1 MARTITVP
9 QPPQLDAP
17 LDMETLGAFV
27 RYKRS
32 TLGITLEDAAA
43 LCGLSKQAYN
53 NIEKGVVTV
62 RAETLFKAL
71 NGLGIALTVAPQ
83 QETDDEWI

>member
-17 LDMETLGAFV
+17 LDMATLGAFV

-32 TLGITLEDAAA
+32 TLGITLENAAA
-43 LCGLSKQAYN
+43 LRGLSKQAAH
-53 NIEKGVVTV
+53 VVQ
-62 RAETLFKAL
+62 RCAAIREQAAQLEE
-71 NGLGIALTVAPQ
+71 VARSAF
-83 QETDDEWI
+83 